1 MSVGESRKLFW
12 NFESP
17 PPFLFW
23 KMLAYYKTSFKLN
36 HQIIIIWAKKMTVD
50 NCKIISL
57 VSTELCFK
65 ESFFRFMLCLYGR
78 VATFVVLNW
87 YCTQLLCDI
96 ATVALLLSQVWF
108 QNCRARH
115 KKHVSPNHS
124 SSAPVTAVP
133 PSRLSPPM
141 LEEMAYSAYVPQ
153 DGTMLTALHS
163 YMDGRYP
170 NI

>member
-1 MSVGESRKLFW
+1 MYSEADRW
-12 NFESP
+12 RTYIA
-17 PPFLFW
+17 FL
-23 KMLAYYKTSFKLN
+23 LP
-36 HQIIIIWAKKMTVD
+36 
-50 NCKIISL
+50 
-57 VSTELCFK
+57 
-65 ESFFRFMLCLYGR
+65 
-78 VATFVVLNW
+78 
-87 YCTQLLCDI
+87 
-96 ATVALLLSQVWF
+96 QVWF

-170 NI
+170 NL